1 MKKLILI
8 LAIIASLCGICRAQ
22 NLVFNNQ
29 TITVDPQN
37 LAVESVSFQP
47 LEVVTNTVTSWRTV
61 TLVTTNGMFSGG
73 EVVTNAVSEQIAT
86 QIVSTNA
93 ATWNCNVIFSLP
105 AGHIW
110 SLNGM
115 PVTIERFKTRLQI
128 QVTPAAVQSLFGP
141 AAAAGLEFAAQNGAY
156 QPTGQVKNGFLSLAA
171 AVLAGGAQ

>member
-1 MKKLILI
+1 MKKLILT

-22 NLVFNNQ
+22 NLVFTNQ
-29 TITVDPQN
+29 TITVDQQN

-61 TLVTTNGMFSGG
+61 TLITTNGMFSGG
-73 EVVTNAVSEQIAT
+73 EVITNTVSEQVAAQVVT
-86 QIVSTNA
+86 TNA
-93 ATWNCNVIFSLP
+93 ATWICNVIFSLP
-105 AGHIW
+105 SGYLW

-128 QVTPAAVQSLFGP
+128 QVTPAAVRTLFGP
-141 AAAAGLEFAAQNGAY
+141 AAAGLEFAAQNGAY

-171 AVLAGGAQ
+171 AVLAGGQQ